1 MCARGSCGGVR
12 TFGVELRTAFLRH
25 RVGPVTAGEHMG
37 AVAQHDQPRGMLL
50 ATVPVKDA
58 SKIQA
63 VFAAEDFFDASF
75 AIVEE
80 LNTVLASNHLGRHA
94 TPSID
99 SILIITNLSA
109 WPTTPTDGI

>member
-1 MCARGSCGGVR
+1 
-12 TFGVELRTAFLRH
+12 
-25 RVGPVTAGEHMG
+25 
-37 AVAQHDQPRGMLL
+37 MLL
-50 ATVPVKDA
+50 ATVPVKDP
-58 SKIQA
+58 SRIQA
-63 VFAAEDFFDASF
+63 VIAAEDFFDASF

-80 LNTVLASNHLGRHA
+80 LNTALASNHLGRHA